1 MQITYEGPPALAGL
15 FAQLL
20 RDEGLEVSYR
30 APTEQRSGTEVM
42 VAVGLTVN
50 STVAQIYGE
59 EIKAAV
65 RKLKGRFP
73 RTKVTDEDGNEIE

>member
-1 MQITYEGPPALAGL
+1 
-15 FAQLL
+15 
-20 RDEGLEVSYR
+20 
-30 APTEQRSGTEVM
+30 M
-42 VAVGLTVN
+42 VAVGLTVS